1 MYEKVKE
8 NLDVDRCC
16 SASVFFQ
23 SYRLYIL
30 VQGPSS
36 YSDTTYFY
44 SELLA
49 HINPLLNP
57 LVYVVFNKQYRASI
71 KELFVKCRCKN
82 TCCRFGEKFY
92 LTGKRN
98 FYKKIN
104 DLDNFLSDCASSAV
118 H

>member
-1 MYEKVKE
+1 MYEKAKE

-16 SASVFFQ
+16 SVSVSFQ

-30 VQGPSS
+30 IQGPSS

-57 LVYVVFNKQYRASI
+57 LVYVLFNKQYRASI

-92 LTGKRN
+92 LTDEYGRGIELRKMSAFSTRTKSI
-98 FYKKIN
+98 F
-104 DLDNFLSDCASSAV
+104 LD
-118 H
+118 